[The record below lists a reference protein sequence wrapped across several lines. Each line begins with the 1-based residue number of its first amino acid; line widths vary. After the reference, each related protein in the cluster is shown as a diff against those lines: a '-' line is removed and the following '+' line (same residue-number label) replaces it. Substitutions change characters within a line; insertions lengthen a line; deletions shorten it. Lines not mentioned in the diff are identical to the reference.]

1 VPFSS
6 IAMRTDRQSFLD
18 VAFDVLPL
26 EALVS
31 RVAATGTND
40 PYEYMVT
47 PNVDHV
53 VRLHKK
59 GEEVA
64 GLAEAYR
71 KADLCICDSRVLA
84 RLAKWRNVS
93 LPVIPGSDLVELMFE
108 RVIVPGDRLAI
119 VGGDRQLL
127 RDLETR
133 YPNFEFVQHSP
144 PMGLL
149 HNPAARRRAAEFIAR
164 EKARFA
170 FICVGSPQQEL
181 IASEAASI
189 EGARGLALCIGAAL
203 EFLTDK
209 QKRAPAIARRLG
221 LEWAHRLLTNPRR
234 LWRRYLVDG
243 PAIFVLAYRWRRS
256 AA

>member
-1 VPFSS
+1 
-6 IAMRTDRQSFLD
+6 MRTDRQSFLD

-26 EALVS
+26 EALLA
-31 RVAATGTND
+31 RIAAVRPDHT
-40 PYEYMVT
+40 YEYLVT

-53 VRLHKK
+53 VRLHKQ
-59 GEEVA
+59 GDDVP

-71 KADLCICDSRVLA
+71 DADLCICDSKVLA
-84 RLAKWRNVS
+84 RLAKWRSVK
-93 LPVIPGSDLVELMFE
+93 LPVIPGSDLVELLFE
-108 RVIVPGDRLAI
+108 KVISPNDRLAI
-119 VGGDRQLL
+119 VGSDIELC
-127 RDLETR
+127 RDLEAR
-133 YPNFEFVQHSP
+133 YPQVEFVQHCP

-149 HNPAARRRAAEFIAR
+149 RNASARRDAAEFIAR
-164 EKARFA
+164 EKARFT

-181 IASEAASI
+181 IAAEAASI
-189 EGARGLALCIGAAL
+189 ADARGLALCVGAAL

-209 QKRAPAIARRLG
+209 QKRAPALARLLG

-243 PAIFVLAYRWRRS
+243 PAIFVLAFRWRRS

>member
-1 VPFSS
+1 
-6 IAMRTDRQSFLD
+6 MRTDQQSFLD
-18 VAFDVLPL
+18 VAFDVLAL
-26 EALVS
+26 EALIA
-31 RVAATGTND
+31 RVASVHGD
-40 PYEYMVT
+40 GKYEYLVT

-59 GEEVA
+59 GA
-64 GLAEAYR
+64 KIPGLAEAYR
-71 KADLCICDSRVLA
+71 DADLCICDSKVLA
-84 RLAKWRNVS
+84 RLAKWRDVE

-108 RVIVPGDRLAI
+108 KVIAPGDRLAI
-119 VGGDRQLL
+119 IGGDSDL
-127 RDLETR
+127 RSGLEAR
-133 YPNFEFVQHSP
+133 YPNVQFVQHCP

-149 HNPAARRRAAEFIAR
+149 RDASARREAAEFIAR
-164 EKARFA
+164 EKARFT

-181 IASEAASI
+181 IASEAAQM